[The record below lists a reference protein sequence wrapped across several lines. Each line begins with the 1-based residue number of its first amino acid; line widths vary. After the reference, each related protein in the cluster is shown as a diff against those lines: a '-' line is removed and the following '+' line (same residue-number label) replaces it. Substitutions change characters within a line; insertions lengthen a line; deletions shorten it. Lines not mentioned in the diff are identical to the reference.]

1 MNSLNKKVFEEMSL
15 VMFSKRYLAPY
26 ELNAFEMS
34 QSNIDLERWTDSL
47 ESQGIQYFHVSFN
60 PEDILEAFEAEP
72 QVSIDDYE
80 LIQLEEGPCIAI
92 PR

>member
-1 MNSLNKKVFEEMSL
+1 MDGLTTKGFEQMSL
-15 VMFSKRYLAPY
+15 ARFLTRYHTHY
-26 ELNAFEMS
+26 EITVAERD
-34 QSNIDLERWTDSL
+34 QANIDLEHWTDSL
-47 ESQGIQYFHVSFN
+47 ESQGIQYFYVSFN